1 MFSLRQLEVFR
12 QVMQL
17 RTTLAAARAL
27 RISQPAVSNAIR
39 QLEEQ
44 CGFALFDRRGNRLVP
59 TDDAVDLYRDGEAI
73 FGLYHALA
81 KKIEDRR
88 ESVAGR
94 LRIVCTLPIANA
106 IIPAAVT
113 PFLARRPGVQ
123 LSVDTGGIDEI
134 MNAVELRTADLGLS
148 LVAPERIGLAVE
160 TIASAQMVCAFHPGH
175 RLEGLQRVRA
185 ADLADTPLILYDRR
199 SRLSLLLEE
208 RFLNATLRRN
218 EIAAVPFSSMA
229 CLLAEAGLGVALVDS
244 LTAMAGK
251 RYRLN
256 TRPLHPAEPVP
267 VRMIT
272 RGTETP
278 SRVLTSFMAE
288 LRRSTQMV
296 TDAVYDVG

>member
-1 MFSLRQLEVFR
+1 MLSLRQLEVFR
-12 QVMQL
+12 EVMRL
-17 RTTLAAARAL
+17 RTTMAAARSL

-44 CGFALFDRRGNRLVP
+44 CGFALFDRRGNRLAP
-59 TDDAVDLYRDGEAI
+59 TADATDLYQDGEAI

-88 ESVAGR
+88 ASAAGR
-94 LRIVCTLPIANA
+94 LRIVCTQPIANA
-106 IIPAAVT
+106 IIPAAVA
-113 PFLARRPGVQ
+113 PFLARRPGVL

-134 MNAVELRTADLGLS
+134 MNAVESRTADLGLS
-148 LVAPERIGLAVE
+148 LVAPERSGLAVE
-160 TIASAQMVCAFHPGH
+160 TIASARMVCAFRPGH
-175 RLEGLQRVRA
+175 RLEKLKRVSA

-208 RFLNATLRRN
+208 RFLNAALRRN

-244 LTAMAGK
+244 LTAVAGS
-251 RYRLN
+251 RYRLD
-256 TRPLHPAEPVP
+256 TRPLYPAESAP

-272 RGTETP
+272 RITETP
-278 SRVLTSFMAE
+278 SRVLASFMAE
-288 LRRSTQMV
+288 LRRSTQ
-296 TDAVYDVG
+296 TIADIRP

>member
-12 QVMQL
+12 EVMRL
-17 RTTLAAARAL
+17 RTTIAAARTL

-39 QLEEQ
+39 QLEGQ
-44 CGFALFDRRGNRLVP
+44 CGFALFDRQGNRLVP
-59 TDDAVDLYRDGEAI
+59 TADAIELYRDGEAI

-81 KKIEDRR
+81 RKIEDRR
-88 ESVAGR
+88 ASAAGR

-113 PFLARRPGVQ
+113 PFLARRPGVL

-134 MNAVELRTADLGLS
+134 MSAVESRTADLGLC
-148 LVAPERIGLAVE
+148 LVAPERGGLAVE
-160 TIASAQMVCAFHPGH
+160 TIASARMVCAFRPGH
-175 RLEGLQRVRA
+175 RLEALDQVTA

-208 RFLNATLRRN
+208 RFLSPALRRN

-244 LTAMAGK
+244 FTAVAGG
-251 RYRLN
+251 RYRLG
-256 TRPLHPAEPVP
+256 TRPLSPAEPVP

-272 RGTETP
+272 RATETP
-278 SRVLTSFMAE
+278 SRVLASFMAE
-288 LRRSTQMV
+288 LRSTTQ
-296 TDAVYDVG
+296 AVADG